1 MRPKPKGRPSLSG
14 PASSDQRALASSLEP
29 ALHKVLHGKLKPIH
43 WFKADWQRGGAATGK
58 SVYEDESGTHQVV
71 IKLPIGPQELIWTR
85 RLQESSEELVVPRLF
100 ASGSELGGYDL
111 AWLVMEC
118 LPTGPL
124 ALRWHENHVQRI
136 AAAAAKFYASAAAF
150 KVNQDPKREPWEQL
164 ISDAQ
169 KSVKVNHIA
178 DHKRWA
184 AALKTLKRRSQPLVE
199 QWRARRADQW
209 LHGDL
214 HMANAMTRG
223 EFTKG
228 SVVLIDLA
236 EVHVGHW
243 LEDAVYLERQFWAI
257 PERMKQARP
266 VRAIATARRRLG
278 LEVETQFGQLA
289 MVRRALLAGSAPAF
303 MKSEGP
309 PRYLAAC
316 LIRLES
322 ALASL

>member
-1 MRPKPKGRPSLSG
+1 MSKSNSNDK
-14 PASSDQRALASSLEP
+14 RALASSLEP
-29 ALHKVLHGKLKPIH
+29 ALQELLKGHLQPIH

-58 SVYEDESGTHQVV
+58 SIFEDDNGKHNVI

-85 RLQESSEELVVPRLF
+85 RLQTAKKPLPIPHLF
-100 ASGSELGGYDL
+100 ASGHELGGYDL
-111 AWLVMEC
+111 AWLIIEC

-124 ALRWHENHVQRI
+124 ALRWHENHIQRI
-136 AAAAAKFYASAAAF
+136 AAASAHFYAAAGAYE
-150 KVNQDPKREPWEQL
+150 VDQAPKREPWEDL
-164 ISDAQ
+164 IRDAQ
-169 KSVKVNHIA
+169 KSVRVNKIPER
-178 DHKRWA
+178 KRWA
-184 AALKTLKRRSQPLVE
+184 SALKTLKRRSEQLVE
-199 QWRARRADQW
+199 QWRARKADQW

-228 SVVLIDLA
+228 EVVLIDLA

-243 LEDAVYLERQFWAI
+243 LEDAVYLERRLWAM
-257 PERMKQARP
+257 PERMKQTRP

-278 LEVETQFGQLA
+278 LDVEAQFGRLA
-289 MVRRALLAGSAPAF
+289 MIRRALLAGSAPAF
-303 MKSEGP
+303 MRSEGHP
-309 PRYLAAC
+309 QYLAAC